1 MQSLHTKEYSTT
13 NFETNLSEE
22 KSPKSEDVIL
32 SPLSS
37 FGTGSVPSHSSQSYS
52 QSFWPSCFDIIV
64 LKSLAVE
71 LALRHSRHD
80 LLLAEARLPSEQI
93 RLRTLIP

>member
-1 MQSLHTKEYSTT
+1 MNNIVN
-13 NFETNLSEE
+13 NFETNRSEE

-32 SPLSS
+32 SPSS
-37 FGTGSVPSHSSQSYS
+37 PFGTASVPSHSSQSYS
-52 QSFWPSCFDIIV
+52 QSFLPSCFEIID
-64 LKSLAVE
+64 LKSLAVA

-80 LLLAEARLPSEQI
+80 LFSAEARLPSEQI